1 MAAPERPAFY
11 ALGSGRAAELLTLL
25 HPPYTLWHLSY
36 YALGAA
42 LAPRVY
48 GDRVIWGLVAF
59 ALAVGVAA
67 HALDELHDRP
77 LRTALSDRVLVL
89 LAVFSSAGALA
100 IGIVG
105 VVIVSVR
112 LLPLVVAGALFLP
125 AYNLELAGGRF
136 HGDRWFA
143 LGWGAFPAFTG
154 YFANAEQIRLPG
166 ILIALGCFLLSAAQR
181 RLSTPA
187 RELRRRTQSVSGTR
201 MRSDGSSE
209 ALSRE
214 RLLAPLDRALA
225 ALSLAVFVAAC
236 AARCDRARGER
247 RRGAGRGP
255 ARGGCAG
262 EAAAGVDRAPGSA
275 GDGALRIS
283 QLVAERARSWRDGQ
297 RREHD
302 CQGREGE
309 PRRIDLHAHVSR
321 AVRRQRQARHPRR
334 SRLLASGDSKSHGED
349 SRGRQS
355 GRAQR
360 LGAAQRYGPHEGPLS
375 SRHRCR

>member
-1 MAAPERPAFY
+1 VY
-11 ALGSGRAAELLTLL
+11 A
-25 HPPYTLWHLSY
+25 
-36 YALGAA
+36 
-42 LAPRVY
+42 
-48 GDRVIWGLVAF
+48 DRVIWGLVAF

-136 HGDRWFA
+136 HGDGWFA

-154 YFANAEQIRLPG
+154 YFANAEEIRLPG
-166 ILIALGCFLLSAAQR
+166 VLIALGCFLLSAAQR

-214 RLLAPLDRALA
+214 RLLAPLDGALAVLALAIFVTACAALA
-225 ALSLAVFVAAC
+225 A
-236 AARCDRARGER
+236 
-247 RRGAGRGP
+247 
-255 ARGGCAG
+255 
-262 EAAAGVDRAPGSA
+262 
-275 GDGALRIS
+275 
-283 QLVAERARSWRDGQ
+283 
-297 RREHD
+297 
-302 CQGREGE
+302 
-309 PRRIDLHAHVSR
+309 
-321 AVRRQRQARHPRR
+321 
-334 SRLLASGDSKSHGED
+334 RL
-349 SRGRQS
+349 
-355 GRAQR
+355 
-360 LGAAQRYGPHEGPLS
+360 
-375 SRHRCR
+375 